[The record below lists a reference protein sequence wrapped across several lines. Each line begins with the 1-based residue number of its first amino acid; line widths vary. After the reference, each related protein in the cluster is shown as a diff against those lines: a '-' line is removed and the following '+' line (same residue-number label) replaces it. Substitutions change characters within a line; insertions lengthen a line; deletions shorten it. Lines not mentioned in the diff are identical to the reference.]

1 MHCSEYEAESLCL
14 LSNLSKR
21 KGKRS
26 TMNYDRVTQ
35 TLFFPLKMRSAHSSS
50 VYCSFRLYIQ
60 QPMINM

>member
-14 LSNLSKR
+14 LSNLSKMR
-21 KGKRS
+21 EKRS
-26 TMNYDRVTQ
+26 TMNYHSDTDF
-35 TLFFPLKMRSAHSSS
+35 FFPLKMQSAHSSS